1 MSYEVHKNI
10 IEIQSLGR
18 QLKLHQ
24 EKIAENKKRIDFIN
38 SQRKFRKTKLSEH
51 EQKLMIVKKEY
62 AELEKSNQPST
73 EDRRLEILL
82 EIDQLET
89 DVKDAH
95 EFLRGSQDTLNK
107 IQSDVYYEDGYE
119 MRDMDH
125 LQMRVETLKASL
137 TPNDK
142 DTLEYSLKIHP
153 LWDFIKYIE
162 GNRCSK
168 CRFIIDTSSVQKI
181 ENGYLVEACPGCKSL
196 LISTHAKS

>member
-1 MSYEVHKNI
+1 MSYEVQKNI

-18 QLKLHQ
+18 ELKLHQ

-38 SQRKFRKTKLSEH
+38 SQRKFRQTKLSDD
-51 EQKLMIVKKEY
+51 EQKLMIIKKEY
-62 AELEKSNQPST
+62 AELEKSNQSTT

-82 EIDQLET
+82 EIDQLEIEI
-89 DVKDAH
+89 KEAH
-95 EFLRGSQDTLNK
+95 EFLVGSQETLNK
-107 IQSDVYYEDGYE
+107 IQKDVYYEDGYE
-119 MRDMDH
+119 MRDIDH
-125 LQMRVETLKASL
+125 LQMRVQTLKASL
-137 TPNDK
+137 SPHDN
-142 DTLEYSLKIHP
+142 DTLEYSLKSHP